1 MTKLMKPMISAVA
14 TWIIS
19 HSLPALADYP
29 SSVRVRNIS
38 YAGSGCPAGTV
49 AQNLASDFSAFT
61 LLFDQYAA
69 EVGPGVPFSLK
80 RKNCQLN
87 IDLEVP
93 SGWSYTLFS
102 VDTRGYVALQP
113 GVSAIQQSTYYFQG
127 QLQSARLRTTMVGP
141 LDQNY
146 SARDQLGL
154 GSVVWSPCSAV
165 RSLNINT
172 EVRADNSFNPAGQ
185 GMITIDSIDGDFKL
199 VYGLRWKRC

>member
-1 MTKLMKPMISAVA
+1 MQKLIRPVL
-14 TWIIS
+14 TLT
-19 HSLPALADYP
+19 SLWVFNTSTPALANFP

-49 AQNLASDFSAFT
+49 AQNLSSDFSAFT

-69 EVGPGVPFSLK
+69 EVGPNVPFSQK

-93 SGWSYTLFS
+93 PGWSYTLFS
-102 VDTRGYVALQP
+102 VDTRGYVSLEP
-113 GVSAIQQSTYYFQG
+113 GVSAVQQSTYYFQG
-127 QLQSARLRTTMVGP
+127 QMQNARLRTTMVGP

-146 SARDQLGL
+146 QARDQLGL
-154 GSVVWSPCSAV
+154 SSLVWSPCSAV

-172 EVRADNSFNPAGQ
+172 EVRADNTYNRYGQ
-185 GMITIDSIDGDFKL
+185 GLITIDSVDGDFKL